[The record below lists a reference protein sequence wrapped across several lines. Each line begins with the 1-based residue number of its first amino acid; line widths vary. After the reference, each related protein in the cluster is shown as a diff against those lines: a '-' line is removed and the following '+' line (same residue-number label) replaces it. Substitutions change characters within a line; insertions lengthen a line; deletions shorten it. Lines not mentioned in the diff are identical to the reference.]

1 MAYYSDSMADRTRFP
16 DAGVEGALEEPSYRF
31 IAASDG
37 TRLAYCAHG
46 DGPPLLFVRG
56 WVSHLELMWG
66 DRDYRT
72 YWAALARKLR
82 VYRFDARGNGL
93 SDRDPEHL
101 DLDSLLLDVEA
112 VADAAGLDRFV
123 LYGASFG
130 GVIATAYAALHPERV
145 SHLVVCGGYARG
157 ADLFPDGSQDDFL
170 ATLRKVPA
178 AGGLLLSR
186 ATSPEP
192 DDRAFA
198 RADRVW
204 RSVTPETA
212 ARLYGVGFAM
222 DITELAPRVT
232 CPTLVMHRRSARV
245 MTVDLGRQ
253 LAALIP
259 GAEFVSFEGK
269 AHNPWE
275 GDQDQT
281 LGAIGRFLGL
291 DLVSQKGEEDLPL
304 TVLFTDM
311 EGSTLLT
318 QRLGDAAAQEIL
330 RRHNGVV
337 RQAVARHGGEEIK
350 HTGDGIMASFR
361 STSRALECAVAI
373 QQGFD
378 LADENDGTLPVRVRV
393 GLNAGEPVR
402 EDRDLFGRAVQIAR
416 RACDAAEPG
425 AIFVTPV
432 VRELAAG
439 RGFAFRD
446 RGPHALKG
454 LDEPLHLYEVR
465 WR

>member
-1 MAYYSDSMADRTRFP
+1 MAEPTRFP
-16 DAGVEGALEEPSYRF
+16 DAGLDEALDEPSYRF
-31 IAASDG
+31 IAATDG
-37 TRLAYCAHG
+37 THLAYCAHG
-46 DGPPLLFVRG
+46 EGPPLLFVRG
-56 WVSHLELMWG
+56 WVSHLELMWA
-66 DRDYRT
+66 DRAYRT
-72 YWAALARKLR
+72 YWTALARTLR
-82 VYRFDARGNGL
+82 VHRFDSRGNGL
-93 SDRDPEHL
+93 SDRNPERV
-101 DLDSLLLDVEA
+101 DLESLLLDVDA
-112 VADAAGLDRFV
+112 VVDAAGLDRFV

-130 GVIATAYAALHPERV
+130 GVLATAYAALHPERV
-145 SHLVVCGGYARG
+145 SHLIVCGGYARG
-157 ADLFPDGSQDDFL
+157 ADLFPTGSRDDFL
-170 ATLRKVPA
+170 ATLRNVPA

-192 DDRAFA
+192 DDQAFA
-198 RADRVW
+198 RADRIW

-212 ARLYGVGFAM
+212 ARLYGLGFDM
-222 DITELAPRVT
+222 DVTDLAPKIA
-232 CPTLVMHRRSARV
+232 CPALVMHRRSARV

-259 GAEFVSFEGK
+259 GAEFVTFEGK

-275 GDQDQT
+275 GDAGQT
-281 LGAIGRFLGL
+281 LGAIGRVLGL
-291 DLVSQKGEEDLPL
+291 DVAPSGRDDRLPL

-318 QRLGDAAAQEIL
+318 QRLGDAAAQEVL
-330 RRHNGVV
+330 RRHNGVI
-337 RQAVARHGGEEIK
+337 RQALVQHGGSEIK

-361 STSRALECAVAI
+361 STSRALECATAI
-373 QQGFD
+373 QKGF
-378 LADENDGTLPVRVRV
+378 AASNDERSGPPIRVRV

-402 EDRDLFGRAVQIAR
+402 EDRDLFGTAVQIAR

-439 RGFAFRD
+439 HSFSFRD
-446 RGPHALKG
+446 RGEHNLKG